1 MKKPQPHTYFKLFQ
15 VDKVQVLFT
24 REYDKE
30 GCPIISIVHHFDGG
44 KCRQEHGYN
53 SEQKRDEMFATIDDK
68 FATEYVK
75 NIPA

>member
-1 MKKPQPHTYFKLFQ
+1 MKKLQPHIYFKLFQ
-15 VDKVQVLFT
+15 VDKVQVLFA

-30 GCPIISIVHHFDGG
+30 GYAIISIVHHLDDV

-68 FATEYVK
+68 FASDYVK
-75 NIPA
+75 NIPR